1 MTIRYRSFALGM
13 VAGIGVTF
21 CLGATVPQSPPEPL
35 RPVEVTLHRFDRKP
49 GSEATFREW
58 IDYLRS
64 HHREAVAT
72 LGRERTYFE
81 AMFIAPDEP
90 RRLYWLEV
98 KGAGGKPVESS
109 DHELDRRHMP
119 IWMPCSSRGRMRGC
133 RPRTCW
139 CLTSSSAPSR
149 PSSAKS
155 GDAERYRRS

>member
-109 DHELDRRHMP
+109 DHELDRRHIAYM
-119 IWMPCSSRGRMRGC
+119 
-133 RPRTCW
+133 
-139 CLTSSSAPSR
+139 
-149 PSSAKS
+149 
-155 GDAERYRRS
+155 DAVLIKGSHARLQTENVLVPDFIVRAVAAEQREER